1 MTNTAN
7 PVLCEKKGKR
17 FINYYQQVPGFLVL
31 KGSQM
36 ENSQES
42 LVGYSRFITFK
53 SALIVIAT

>member
-42 LVGYSRFITFK
+42 LVGTLGSLHSK
-53 SALIVIAT
+53 VL